1 MHISLTLTFTKFAP
15 CSTSVAMHQC
25 VLIVT
30 GELLFSQN
38 CYGRLF
44 SVYNHSI
51 HPTSLSPSLSHT
63 LSIPPLSRSCR
74 CSLSHSLSLS
84 ISGSLKPFTPF
95 FTLLYYVICMILS
108 LSLSLFSILFSVT
121 GISHPLVCIISR
133 LSFLLL
139 FLFPNYVSLSVSL
152 S

>member
-1 MHISLTLTFTKFAP
+1 
-15 CSTSVAMHQC
+15 MHQC

-63 LSIPPLSRSCR
+63 LSIPPLSRSRR

-95 FTLLYYVICMILS
+95 FYITILCNMYDS
-108 LSLSLFSILFSVT
+108 LTLSLF
-121 GISHPLVCIISR
+121 H
-133 LSFLLL
+133 SFLCYRHKPPFGVYYLSP
-139 FLFPNYVSLSVSL
+139 FFSFNVSLS
-152 S
+152 